1 LDYLTTIIGTVAA
14 ICTTASYVPQVRKT
28 WQTKETEDLSLRMLL
43 LLAAGLTLWIFYGV
57 LNSDFVIILANA
69 ASLALLS
76 TLIYCKL
83 RQG

>member
-1 LDYLTTIIGTVAA
+1 
-14 ICTTASYVPQVRKT
+14 
-28 WQTKETEDLSLRMLL
+28 MLL

-57 LNSDFVIILANA
+57 LNSDFVILLANA